1 MGEAVQL
8 TAAHWVY
15 ALFVILIFVA
25 LAMRKDTSIVAL
37 VGMFILG
44 FILLG
49 SPIGGLQG
57 IFNGMLRSGTVLLDI
72 VFIISIVVSL
82 AKGLEGMGALYLM
95 VRPARQLMRSP
106 ALAFW
111 ITGVVMYVAPP
122 CSSGLR
128 QPLPW

>member
-82 AKGLEGMGALYLM
+82 AKGLEGMGALFISWC
-95 VRPARQLMRSP
+95 AQL
-106 ALAFW
+106 
-111 ITGVVMYVAPP
+111 GN
-122 CSSGLR
+122 
-128 QPLPW
+128 